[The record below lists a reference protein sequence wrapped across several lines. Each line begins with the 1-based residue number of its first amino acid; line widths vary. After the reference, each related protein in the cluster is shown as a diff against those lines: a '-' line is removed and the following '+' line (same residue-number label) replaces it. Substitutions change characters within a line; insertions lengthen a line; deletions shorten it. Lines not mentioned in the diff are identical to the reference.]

1 MKQYTVT
8 VIATHQIR
16 EAYVVFSDKSIEE
29 LEQDIK
35 DDPWQIYYG
44 APQCGDSIDMINDE
58 FIECTELIF
67 DGISKAEEAQ

>member
-35 DDPWQIYYG
+35 DDPWQIY
-44 APQCGDSIDMINDE
+44 CGDSIDMINDE

-67 DGISKAEEAQ
+67 DGISKAEETT

>member
-35 DDPWQIYYG
+35 DDPWQIY
-44 APQCGDSIDMINDE
+44 CGDSIDMINDE

-67 DGISKAEEAQ
+67 DGISKAEETP

>member
-35 DDPWQIYYG
+35 DDPWQIY
-44 APQCGDSIDMINDE
+44 CGDSIDMINDE

-67 DGISKAEEAQ
+67 DGISKAEKHHD

>member
-35 DDPWQIYYG
+35 DDPWQIY
-44 APQCGDSIDMINDE
+44 CGDSIDMINDE

-67 DGISKAEEAQ
+67 DGISKAEETQ